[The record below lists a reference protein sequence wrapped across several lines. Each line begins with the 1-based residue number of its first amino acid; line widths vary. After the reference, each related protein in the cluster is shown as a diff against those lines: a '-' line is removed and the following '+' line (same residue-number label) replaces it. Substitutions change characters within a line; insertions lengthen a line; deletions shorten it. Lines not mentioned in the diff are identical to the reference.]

1 MRSMAGQCALG
12 MGDGAGAISLAR
24 QARQAFTIQPAI
36 SPYYKAPLIQLE
48 RKLGLKSPPP

>member
-1 MRSMAGQCALG
+1 MCIR
-12 MGDGAGAISLAR
+12 DR
-24 QARQAFTIQPAI
+24 AFTIQPAI